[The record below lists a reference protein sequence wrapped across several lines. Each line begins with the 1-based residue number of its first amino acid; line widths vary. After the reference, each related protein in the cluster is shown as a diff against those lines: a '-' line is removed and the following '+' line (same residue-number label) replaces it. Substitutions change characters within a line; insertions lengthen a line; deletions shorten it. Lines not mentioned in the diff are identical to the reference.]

1 MTEAESVYHPLFAP
15 NVEDEDYDPDAAP
28 PDIQEIYVQRKENG
42 KYLTAPRSFRPD
54 ELVSLE
60 TLYSEFGGG
69 EYLLVGR
76 NSRKQIVRKVIH
88 LLPGPSKPMFD
99 EGPPI
104 PAKPAP
110 VAASNPMGALM
121 GGSPEGGIM
130 GIIMMMMQNM
140 MQQANQAS
148 ERQTQMMLAMM
159 QASAQGN
166 QAQMAA
172 MQENMRAQ
180 AERDQ
185 RDKQSQI
192 ELITRLTEASK
203 GGGGSN
209 DFFKGVEFMKQFST
223 GQLETVLAKAKS
235 GESDGLNLESI
246 LETLMQGFQAFNAYQ
261 ELSKGGTPA
270 IPGVTPTPEVV
281 Q

>member
-110 VAASNPMGALM
+110 AAASNPMGALM

-180 AERDQ
+180 ADRDS
-185 RDKQSQI
+185 RDKQNQI

-203 GGGGSN
+203 NGGGGST
-209 DFFKGVEFMKQFST
+209 DFFKGVEFMKAFTT
-223 GQLETVLAKAKS
+223 GQVETAIAKIKG
-235 GESDGLNLESI
+235 GENDGLSVESI
-246 LETLMQGFQAFNAYQ
+246 LETLAQGFQAFQAYQ
-261 ELSKGGTPA
+261 EMSKGGAPLPS
-270 IPGVTPTPEVV
+270 PGVEVPPS
-281 Q
+281 